1 MDSRNPLPE
10 LSPSGK
16 QESNAIPLYNR
27 RNVQTPA
34 RFAEPIR
41 VLSISLPFS
50 RRRPGLLP
58 AWKERQ
64 RDPRRPGDGV
74 APTPR
79 PPAAYARLFEPG
91 SGLGK
96 APSGLAD
103 WPAPSSCGP
112 AVWTAALLPWVK
124 PSASTSMSSTCARR
138 CWRIS
143 ARPSPL
149 SEPRESVPGHGR
161 ASLERVEQLTLE
173 GAADQLGVPP
183 LVLHLDCE
191 PPSGPV
197 LPPSPVPHAEAVRR
211 IRVRVSDAHRI
222 EECPGGL
229 VRRPEFSVL
238 FGRLRDRLSTLRTLY
253 GPGPLPIDFR
263 EAGERAAQISLTN
276 CRLQWEN
283 VQRKSGRTGQTH
295 PLGGFTG
302 HAEYEGPLDEFVPW
316 LRAARWVGVGR
327 QTVWGKEMFGW

>member
-1 MDSRNPLPE
+1 L
-10 LSPSGK
+10 LSQFEFYRFRFHFRAVDPVFFPPGKSG
-16 QESNAIPLYNR
+16 
-27 RNVQTPA
+27 NV
-34 RFAEPIR
+34 IR
-41 VLSISLPFS
+41 GALGMVL
-50 RRRPGLLP
+50 
-58 AWKERQ
+58 
-64 RDPRRPGDGV
+64 RDT
-74 APTPR
+74 AS
-79 PPAAYARLFEPG
+79 PAAYARLFEPG

-103 WPAPSSCGP
+103 WPRPFVLRAGRLDGRAFAMGEAFCFDVHVFDLRAPVL
-112 AVWTAALLPWVK
+112 AYFREAFAAFG
-124 PSASTSMSSTCARR
+124 AQG
-138 CWRIS
+138 IG
-143 ARPSPL
+143 
-149 SEPRESVPGHGR
+149 PGHGR

-211 IRVRVSDAHRI
+211 IRVRFLTPTELKSA
-222 EECPGGL
+222 GGL

-327 QTVWGKEMFGW
+327 QTVWGKGDVRVVALNS